1 VYGLRSLLGID
12 PLYMFSN
19 IPLFRI
25 SVAIQD
31 TARGYLRIRGCVGTR
46 KQDRIVPGIRARACN
61 LDVRTSVKSW
71 MKFPWLGTITRD
83 LRHVELSTILSIC

>member
-31 TARGYLRIRGCVGTR
+31 TARGYLRIRGRVGTR
-46 KQDRIVPGIRARACN
+46 KQDRIVPGIRA
-61 LDVRTSVKSW
+61 
-71 MKFPWLGTITRD
+71 
-83 LRHVELSTILSIC
+83 